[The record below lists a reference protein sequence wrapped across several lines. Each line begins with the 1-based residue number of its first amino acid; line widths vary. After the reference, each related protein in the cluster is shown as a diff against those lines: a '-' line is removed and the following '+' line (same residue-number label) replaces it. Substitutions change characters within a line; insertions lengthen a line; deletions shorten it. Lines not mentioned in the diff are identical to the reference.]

1 MLELHAIN
9 KRFTR
14 RLFMQKPQIVTAADQ
29 ISFSLRSGMTMGL
42 IGESGSGKSTV
53 GELIVGLQQ
62 PDSGRICYKGKCV
75 ADMTKAERQQYRC
88 EVQLIFQN
96 PYDSLNPR
104 MSILESVSEP
114 MRIQGLFASKS
125 ETRQEA
131 LRLLSEVGL
140 SEQYA
145 DRRPYELS
153 GGQCQRVSIARSL
166 GIRPKV
172 LVCDEIVSALDVS
185 VQTQVLLLLQR
196 MKQTYGIS
204 YVFITHDLSVVR
216 LIADELLVMSG
227 GRIVEHGNTGT
238 LFHDPQHPYTKQ
250 LMTSIPKP
258 RYGYKETEPMAQQLA
273 VYS

>member
-1 MLELHAIN
+1 
-9 KRFTR
+9 
-14 RLFMQKPQIVTAADQ
+14 MQKPQIVTAADQ